1 MSQAGAAS
9 VAPGDVSEVKRTA
22 DGLPGQETGPGFDSR
37 TPNAARIYDY
47 LLGGKDHFAADRQA
61 AARLLEVLPHSA
73 QACQDNRAFLE
84 RAVRFLA
91 GAGIR
96 QFLDIGTGLPTAGA
110 VHEVAQ
116 ETASRCRVAY
126 VDNDPVVLTHARALL
141 ATDPLVI
148 VVDGDLTDPQAIVG
162 CQAIRAHLDLTRPA
176 AVLLVAVLHFVDDAH
191 RPRKII
197 QTLADAV
204 APGSYLAVS
213 HVTAD
218 HVSAQA
224 SAMAQEVY
232 EDASAGVTPRTR
244 AQVTR
249 FFDGLELIE
258 PGVVDIRSWH
268 PEIPSSRAEG
278 GQPPSPTYMYGG
290 VARKPG
296 RPRGRD

>member
-1 MSQAGAAS
+1 
-9 VAPGDVSEVKRTA
+9 VAPGEVSEVKRAA
-22 DGLPGQETGPGFDSR
+22 DGLMGQETGPEFDAR

-73 QACQDNRAFLE
+73 RACQDNRAFLQ
-84 RAVRFLA
+84 RAVRYLA

-96 QFLDIGTGLPTAGA
+96 QFLDIGTGLPTVRA

-116 ETASRCRVAY
+116 EAASGCRVAY

-148 VVDGDLTDPQAIVG
+148 VADGDLTDPLSIVG
-162 CQAIRAHLDLTRPA
+162 CQAIRAHLDLTRPV
-176 AVLLVAVLHFVDDAH
+176 AVLLVAVLHFIDDAH

-197 QTLADAV
+197 QALADAV
-204 APGSYLAVS
+204 APGSCLAVS
-213 HVTAD
+213 HGTAD

-224 SAMAQEVY
+224 SATAQEVY
-232 EDASAGVTPRTR
+232 EGASARVIPRTR
-244 AQVTR
+244 AEVTG

-268 PEIPSSRAEG
+268 PEIPPSRPADG
-278 GQPPSPTYMYGG
+278 RPPSPTYMYGG

-296 RPRGRD
+296 RPRGWD